1 MKLYLN
7 RSFLKWRLSPMK
19 KKRIWKLTPRE
30 LVLLAAFIVMFAA
43 WLGAITHTRVVE
55 KPVFMI
61 PPAAPQD
68 LHSNE

>member
-1 MKLYLN
+1 
-7 RSFLKWRLSPMK
+7 MK